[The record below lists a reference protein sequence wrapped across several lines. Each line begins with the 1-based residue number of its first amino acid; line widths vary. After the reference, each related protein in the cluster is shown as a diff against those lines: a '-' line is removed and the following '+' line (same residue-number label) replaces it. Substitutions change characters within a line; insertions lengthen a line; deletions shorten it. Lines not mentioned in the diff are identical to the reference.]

1 MPADLSG
8 TSPFGKQTLSG
19 KRWVRIEAWDVA
31 ANGVIS
37 QPIWLE

>member
-1 MPADLSG
+1 MQTLSDLD
-8 TSPFGKQTLSG
+8 LSG